1 MSDTD
6 VCDVLTR
13 SRSWIMTINNPT
25 NADKASLCG
34 LEVEY
39 MIVGREHFNDPDLT
53 PHFQCYIRWKNAKTF
68 SRMKKLFPRA
78 HLKVARG
85 TDKDNK
91 KYCSKEE
98 VLMEKGEPS
107 EQGSRNDLKGITD
120 MILHNPCMDYIIDNV
135 SSLQAIRTA
144 EKLMVY
150 REPRRSWKTEI
161 YWFHGATG
169 TGKSRRAYELYPDA
183 YTAMDTGQWWEGYDG
198 DEVVIIDDM
207 RRDFLK
213 FHQLLKLFDRYPYR
227 VEVKGGSRQFLA
239 KTIVVTSCYSPSD
252 MFDTRQEED
261 IQQLLRRITEI
272 KSFDTI

>member
-1 MSDTD
+1 
-6 VCDVLTR
+6 
-13 SRSWIMTINNPT
+13 MTINNPT
-25 NADKASLCG
+25 NEDKASLCG

-39 MIVGREHFNDPDLT
+39 MIVGREHFNDPDKT

-98 VLMEKGEPS
+98 VLIEKGEAS
-107 EQGSRNDLKGITD
+107 EQGSRNDLKGIID
-120 MILHNPCMDYIIDNV
+120 MVQQNPSMDYIIDNV

-144 EKLMVY
+144 EKILVY

-161 YWFHGATG
+161 YWFHGSTE
-169 TGKSRRAYELYPDA
+169 TGKSRRAYELFPDA

-198 DEVVIIDDM
+198 EEAVIIDDM

-239 KTIVVTSCYSPSD
+239 KTIVVTSCYSPEV
-252 MFDTRQEED
+252 MFDTRDQED